1 MQPELERVEI
11 EPLRRGDHD
20 LPVDHTVSRQSLQQ
34 RVVQLGEIAVERAE
48 VAALDEEVGRAAK
61 DDGAE
66 PVPFRLEENGPGRRQ
81 RVGQLGEHR
90 LDRRRDREGGAG
102 ELSAHLTC
110 STL

>member
-1 MQPELERVEI
+1 MQPHLKRVEI
-11 EPLRRGDHD
+11 EPVRRGDHD
-20 LPVDHTVSRQSLQQ
+20 LPVDHAVLGQPLQQ
-34 RVVQLGEIAVERAE
+34 RVMQLGEIAVERAE

-66 PVPFRLEENGPGRRQ
+66 SVPLRLEEHGAGGGQ

-102 ELSAHLTC
+102 AFSAHLG
-110 STL
+110 